1 MYKLDHSVQASRPT
15 KSDTISSLLKLVF
28 QNLEKCYLTSSWVDG
43 GGTGAKWLLISL
55 GLSDWSSLSFIPVF
69 SIILIC
75 NPWHTIFLMCE
86 YVLPSFTVK
95 TDHRPL
101 FCWSISCSYKILKCL
116 WVMYK
121 TSITQ
126 TGRNSSTSRASGVR
140 IGRLWVRTLA
150 ESNQRL

>member
-1 MYKLDHSVQASRPT
+1 M
-15 KSDTISSLLKLVF
+15 VF
-28 QNLEKCYLTSSWVDG
+28 QNIETCNLTSSWVDG

-86 YVLPSFTVK
+86 YVVPSFTVK

-116 WVMYK
+116 WVMYQ
-121 TSITQ
+121 TSITEPAAIAQ
-126 TGRNSSTSRASGVR
+126 LVEPRVWGSGDCGFEPWPSPTKDFKVD
-140 IGRLWVRTLA
+140 IGGFPP
-150 ESNQRL
+150 QG